1 MLGDLLDCIVSVS
14 FVFALLQALSSPLQ
28 FSTCPFATLAL
39 TKITLIKTCNQA
51 LYSVN
56 CCQTVNSV
64 SVIVFLQ
71 KECSIKYF
79 KSVTCIFIH
88 LVESICLA
96 LGSQFVDV

>member
-1 MLGDLLDCIVSVS
+1 MDMLGDLLDCIVTVS

-64 SVIVFLQ
+64 SVIVFST
-71 KECSIKYF
+71 KGMFNKVF
-79 KSVTCIFIH
+79 
-88 LVESICLA
+88 
-96 LGSQFVDV
+96 